1 MTSLLEFREA
11 IRQFYSKNEVYVKPV
26 FKFLLAFISLLA
38 INSTLGYME
47 LLNHTAIVLMVALMC
62 SFMPQNFIL
71 LVSALFI
78 ILHSYSLA
86 LECAAVV
93 GAVLLLLFLF
103 YFRFASKDTLIA
115 LLTPLL
121 FAFKIP
127 FVVPVAVGLMGGPI
141 SIVSMACGI
150 LVWYLIRYVA
160 DNVTVFS
167 AQDAETGSMKLR
179 LMIDGIL
186 DNRAMLVSILV
197 FSLVV
202 VLVYALRRMAVRH
215 AWNIAITAGIAAN
228 ALLLLIF
235 EFMMDLNFS
244 VLGII
249 LGSTVSFGICQVI
262 RFMEFNVDYSRTEIV
277 QFEDDEYYY
286 YVKAVPKNV
295 VAVSEK
301 KVKKINRHHKRVSGK
316 QVKKVTTIKTSNGVS
331 RTTVRNNEE
340 KMKK

>member
-1 MTSLLEFREA
+1 MTNLLEIREA

-26 FKFLLAFISLLA
+26 IKFVLALISLLA
-38 INSTLGYME
+38 VNSTLGYMD
-47 LLNHTAIVLMVALMC
+47 LLNHGVIVLMVALMC
-62 SFMPQNFIL
+62 SFMPQNFVL
-71 LVSALFI
+71 LVSGLFI
-78 ILHSYSLA
+78 LLHCYSLA
-86 LECAAVV
+86 LECAAVM
-93 GAVLLLLFLF
+93 GAAMLLLFFF
-103 YFRFASKDTLIA
+103 YFRFAPKDTLVA
-115 LLTPLL
+115 LLTPIL
-121 FAFKIP
+121 FVLKVP
-127 FVVPVAVGLMGGPI
+127 FAVPVAVGLLGGPI

-150 LVWYLIRYVA
+150 LIYYLLRYVS
-160 DNVTVFS
+160 DNVSVFS
-167 AQDAETGSMKLR
+167 AQDAQTGSVKLR

-186 DNRAMLVSILV
+186 DNRAMLVTIIV

-202 VLVYALRRMAVRH
+202 VLVYGLRRMAVKH
-215 AWNIAITAGIAAN
+215 AWNIAIMAGIAAN
-228 ALLLLIF
+228 AILLLIF

-249 LGSTVSFGICQVI
+249 LGSAVSFGICQII

-286 YVKAVPKNV
+286 YVKAIPKNT
-295 VAVSEK
+295 VAVSDK
-301 KVKKINRHHKRVSGK
+301 KVKKINRQHKKGSAK